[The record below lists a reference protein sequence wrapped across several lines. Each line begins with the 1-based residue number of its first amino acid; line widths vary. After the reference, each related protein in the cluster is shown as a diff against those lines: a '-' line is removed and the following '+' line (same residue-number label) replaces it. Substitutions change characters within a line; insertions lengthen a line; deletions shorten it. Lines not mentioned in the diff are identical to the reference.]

1 MRRRSVLRPLAAV
14 TVAVGIGLIAL
25 APAAGAAS
33 KRVPVANPDFTSS
46 AFCSFPVSF
55 HATVNNEYE
64 TVTPQPDGSTL
75 IKIEG
80 SLFATLT
87 NGHTG
92 KSITV
97 NIGGPGTITVNADG
111 SSSSA
116 FRGRSLFFFAAAPQ
130 ATFGVPGMLLT
141 SGLVN
146 FTQDSSGNFTSF
158 APNGNS
164 TDECAA
170 LS

>member
-1 MRRRSVLRPLAAV
+1 MRSRSVLRPLAAV

-33 KRVPVANPDFTSS
+33 KRVPVANPDFTTTT
-46 AFCSFPVSF
+46 ACSFPVAF
-55 HATVNNEYE
+55 HALVNNEYQ
-64 TVTPQPDGSTL
+64 TTTPQPDGTTL

-87 NGHTG
+87 NGNTG

-97 NIGGPGTITVNADG
+97 NISGPGTFTINADG
-111 SSSSA
+111 SSSST
-116 FRGRSLFFFAAAPQ
+116 FRGRSLFFFGAAAQ
-130 ATFGVPGMLLT
+130 TSFGVPGILLT

-158 APNGNS
+158 APNGSS